1 MNLLT
6 EILCVRLQPDIAS
19 VSYVFDFHCPNYT
32 QDNLLK
38 CNEHGFGSEVCFC
51 PAWSTGS
58 IWLHWEV
65 DQKTCFELSLK
76 QKLTETWWQSPEKV
90 KLTINQN

>member
-32 QDNLLK
+32 PDSLLK
-38 CNEHGFGSEVCFC
+38 CNEHGLVVKSVSVLHGPREV
-51 PAWSTGS
+51 SGYTGKW
-58 IWLHWEV
+58 IRKLV
-65 DQKTCFELSLK
+65 LSLLLNK
-76 QKLTETWWQSPEKV
+76 R
-90 KLTINQN
+90 